1 MKKQVLEVR
10 KYRMNKLDREIIR
23 LFLNELKQMDAD
35 EKIMLYGMAKGISF
49 KANQFPVEE
58 TKE

>member
-1 MKKQVLEVR
+1 MVEVR
-10 KYRMNKLDREIIR
+10 KYRMNKLDKEIIR

-58 TKE
+58 SKE